1 MRYAYFYPACYSLYA
16 KKRAFHRPAL
26 FFYGWG
32 TWIRTKEMPDSESGA
47 LPLGYTPISF
57 THVQLY
63 SLILCLSITKY
74 YFSKIPRLTAI
85 NLIIHH
91 TQNNA

>member
-47 LPLGYTPISF
+47 LPLGYTPMTNGTFII
-57 THVQLY
+57 LY
-63 SLILCLSITKY
+63 ENVPVCQPLFIKITKVSA
-74 YFSKIPRLTAI
+74 FTKVKSLFPL
-85 NLIIHH
+85 
-91 TQNNA
+91 